1 MYSINGKRFYCR
13 AIEGRIL
20 TSWQND
26 VNHDSKLS
34 VRDKVTVSIDGTKT
48 YRLWNT
54 DLVHCSTS
62 GDVYINVTG
71 NSDMDG
77 NYYRYYERKKE
88 VIMTKTTKSR
98 LDAFLNYYGFGS
110 LKVRSNW
117 KDWSIKYDGEKL
129 EVDNWYK
136 LDLENK
142 KLVLIGH
149 YLTK

>member
-1 MYSINGKRFYCR
+1 MNSINGKRLYCR
-13 AIEGRIL
+13 AIVERIL

-34 VRDKVTVSIDGTKT
+34 IRDHVTVSIDGTKN

-54 DLVHCSTS
+54 DLVRCSTS

-71 NSDMDG
+71 NSDMED
-77 NYYRYYERKKE
+77 NYYRYGRNKE
-88 VIMTKTTKSR
+88 VIMTQTTKNR
-98 LDAFLNYYGFGS
+98 LDAFLNYYGFDS
-110 LKVRSNW
+110 LEVHSSK
-117 KDWSIKYDGEKL
+117 KDWSIKYNGGKL
-129 EVDNWYK
+129 EVDSWYK

-142 KLVLIGH
+142 KLVLIGQ

>member
-1 MYSINGKRFYCR
+1 MNSINGKRFYCG
-13 AIEGRIL
+13 AIEERIL

-34 VRDKVTVSIDGTKT
+34 IRDHVTVSIDGTKN
-48 YRLWNT
+48 YRLWDT
-54 DLVHCSTS
+54 DLIRCSTS

-71 NSDMDG
+71 NSDMEG
-77 NYYRYYERKKE
+77 NYYRYGRMKE
-88 VIMTKTTKSR
+88 VIMTRTTKNR
-98 LDAFLNYYGFGS
+98 LDAFLNYYGFDS
-110 LKVRSNW
+110 LKVRSSR

-142 KLVLIGH
+142 KLVLIGQ